1 MNRKEE
7 TLKII
12 NLIENGVMQENGTT
26 REFDVIDYYNTTTMT
41 PEAFLSNT
49 SMLENSYY
57 STIAKRYVKKH
68 LSGEKLMPCQINTI
82 LKEKL
87 EINCKEDANGHLM
100 VGSGRLIERA
110 EKASIME
117 YLVSR
122 NIPLTHRTYASAFGR
137 LRNNIPFE
145 QEETKVKKL
154 EK

>member
-1 MNRKEE
+1 MIIIMLILKGEILMNRTEE

-68 LSGEKLMPCQINTI
+68 LSGDKLMPCQINTI

-87 EINCKEDANGHLM
+87 EINCKEDRSEEHTSELQSPDHL
-100 VGSGRLIERA
+100 VCRL
-110 EKASIME
+110 
-117 YLVSR
+117 L
-122 NIPLTHRTYASAFGR
+122 L
-137 LRNNIPFE
+137 
-145 QEETKVKKL
+145 
-154 EK
+154 